1 MLRNKP
7 NNREAFAFVY
17 SDPSHTFISD
27 SYDISEEKKRELES
41 VSNDLIANLKK
52 SGLTKNEILSAL
64 AQACNQTIKS
74 EDI

>member
-27 SYDISEEKKRELES
+27 SYDISEGKKKELVS
-41 VSNDLIANLKK
+41 ISNDVITNLKK
-52 SGLTKNEILSAL
+52 NGLTKNEILAAL